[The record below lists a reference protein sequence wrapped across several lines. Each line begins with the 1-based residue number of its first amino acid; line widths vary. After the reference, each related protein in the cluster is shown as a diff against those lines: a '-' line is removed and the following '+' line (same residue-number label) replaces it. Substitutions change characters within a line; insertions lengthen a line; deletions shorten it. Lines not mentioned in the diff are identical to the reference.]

1 MKNLFVSVIFSFL
14 LLGCSLIPKIEKN
27 EMIEIKN
34 SNDNTAT
41 SLIFQNNKWW
51 QNYNDV
57 NLTSLIN
64 LTLEGNPDLKVAE
77 YNIQKSIEAIT
88 LAGSQGGLSVDMTGG
103 VARQRLPRIVSET
116 FPMLRDYIPKLVNT
130 GELNLQASYNLDL
143 FNKIGAL
150 EEEAKYKSQAA
161 SLSKEYTQLNIS
173 TQIAK
178 LYEYWTYLQIEKANL
193 MTQYAIVQELLK
205 IQTQNYNSGNGIKQ
219 DVLNSESQVKNLE
232 NLINQNKTNQETTLN
247 SFKSLAGN
255 KNIDKITAILKG
267 VSNNQNVNIIVPKEV
282 NSDIIVN
289 RPDIQYYLMLIKA
302 QEKQLESAKAGF
314 YPQFSITGKYG
325 FNAVG
330 LDKVLH
336 KNTLA
341 GLIGASVY
349 LPIFHMDA
357 IRSTYKIAG
366 IDLNIIIE
374 KYNQEVINAFV
385 NVNNE
390 LYKTNSLKEI
400 VAKQDEIM
408 KIQES
413 AFNNTAMNYQIGN
426 LSKNDYLMA
435 NLQWLNNELKN
446 KQQHFNLASQ
456 KIDFINSVG
465 GIYLGGNK

>member
-1 MKNLFVSVIFSFL
+1 MNKFFISVIFSFL
-14 LLGCSLIPKIEKN
+14 FFGCSLIPKIEKN

-34 SNDNTAT
+34 QRDTGVTTLKFNDDR
-41 SLIFQNNKWW
+41 WW
-51 QNYNDV
+51 EHYNDV

-64 LTLEGNPDLKVAE
+64 LTLEGNSDLKIAK
-77 YNIQKSIEAIT
+77 YNIEKSIEAIT
-88 LAGSQGGLSVDMTGG
+88 LAGAQGGLSVDLTGG
-103 VARQRLPRIVSET
+103 VARQRLPKIISET
-116 FPMLRDYIPKLVNT
+116 FPMVRDYVPKLLNT

-150 EEEAKYKSQAA
+150 EDEAKYRAEA
-161 SLSKEYTQLNIS
+161 VALSKKYTQLNIS

-178 LYEYWTYLQIEKANL
+178 LYQYWTYLQIEKANL

-219 DVLNSESQVKNLE
+219 NVLNSESQVKALE
-232 NLINQNKTNQETTLN
+232 NLLKQNQVNQETTIN
-247 SFKSLAGN
+247 AFKALAGN
-255 KNIDKITAILKG
+255 KNIDKITAILKN
-267 VSNNQNVNIIVPKEV
+267 VANNQNINIIIPNEV
-282 NSDIIVN
+282 NSDIIIN
-289 RPDIQYYLMLIKA
+289 RPDVQYYLMLIKA

-330 LDKVLH
+330 LNKVLH

-357 IRSTYKIAG
+357 IRSTYRVAG

-374 KYNQEVINAFV
+374 KYNQDVVNALV
-385 NVNNE
+385 DVNNK
-390 LYKTNSLKEI
+390 LYKTKSLEEMI
-400 VAKQDEIM
+400 AKQDEIM
-408 KIQES
+408 KNQRS
-413 AFNNTAMNYQIGN
+413 SFNNIATSYRIGN
-426 LSKNDYLMA
+426 ISKNDYLLA
-435 NLQWLNNELKN
+435 NLEWLNNELDN
-446 KQQHFNLASQ
+446 KKQHYALASQ

-465 GIYLGGNK
+465 GIYIGGNK